1 MRKEPPDKVANA
13 LKKFFNSQGKKR
25 FGKPKGKENVMLF
38 SVFEHPNK
46 QETNNTDGLLSFE
59 EQLINSVGFGIYQE
73 KVIIGSVRVS
83 FLGYPSEM
91 SVFKDGKG
99 GEGTNVVYKSNENDW
114 LLFSLS
120 SRDVYHNLFFS
131 FLGKHFLLFFS
142 PSPYKFYSFF

>member
-1 MRKEPPDKVANA
+1 
-13 LKKFFNSQGKKR
+13 
-25 FGKPKGKENVMLF
+25 MLF

-91 SVFKDGKG
+91 SVFKDGEKG
-99 GEGTNVVYKSNENDW
+99 RGGTRAVVYKSNENDW

-131 FLGKHFLLFFS
+131 FLGKHFLLFSS
-142 PSPYKFYSFF
+142 PHTPLINFILFFFKAQRNGLFMQNIKKIFDALTETDFFF